1 MEETGSADGNAEVEV
16 AIAVGSDCDPVGA
29 VLIGALDEVVGNA
42 EGV

>member
-1 MEETGSADGNAEVEV
+1 MAETGSAGANAEVEV
-16 AIAVGSDCDPVGA
+16 AVAVGNVCDTGRA